1 MTLSRNTLRFKINIC
16 IGLTLLAG
24 TAIFG
29 TMLAVYET
37 QRRNEAVQQIVL
49 SLNDLTAQY
58 REPLGN
64 EIFAAQRLAVE
75 ATLSEI
81 TRRKHILA
89 ITTYDE
95 GGKVLAATAAS
106 DREPLARY
114 PATALPAA
122 PQTRLQQWK
131 GQSVLIYTSPIAAY
145 GERVGFWR
153 IHYALDTLER
163 QTREIVAIFAA
174 LMLSLSI
181 LIGLLLNTIL
191 VRFVLNPVYLLKNA
205 MQHIEGPDSEADLD
219 AGQPVA
225 PQSLGRMVQA
235 LDALSGEPDLS
246 PATKDEIGSLAL
258 AFRRMLLALKKAYIG
273 IRTDA
278 LTGLSNRV
286 RLDEALQNEMHRT
299 QRYGNTFSIIIL
311 DIDHFKRVND
321 THGHLAGDAVLK
333 KIAGVLAANLRQ
345 TDTAGRWGGEEFL
358 ILLPHQ
364 GRPTARALAE
374 KLRTA
379 IESTAFPGIGRIT
392 SSFGV
397 AAYAAQDSV
406 ESLVKRADAALYAA
420 KRSGRNRVAE
430 G

>member
-1 MTLSRNTLRFKINIC
+1 MPSASSIT
-16 IGLTLLAG
+16 
-24 TAIFG
+24 
-29 TMLAVYET
+29 
-37 QRRNEAVQQIVL
+37 
-49 SLNDLTAQY
+49 
-58 REPLGN
+58 
-64 EIFAAQRLAVE
+64 AAQPLAPE
-75 ATLSEI
+75 GA
-81 TRRKHILA
+81 HILA
-89 ITTYDE
+89 MHRVVE
-95 GGKVLAATAAS
+95 RLFKAS
-106 DREPLARY
+106 DAGAVARACDAY
-114 PATALPAA
+114 LHEMFGDGSVSWRPAD
-122 PQTRLQQWK
+122 R
-131 GQSVLIYTSPIAAY
+131 
-145 GERVGFWR
+145 
-153 IHYALDTLER
+153 
-163 QTREIVAIFAA
+163 
-174 LMLSLSI
+174 
-181 LIGLLLNTIL
+181 
-191 VRFVLNPVYLLKNA
+191 
-205 MQHIEGPDSEADLD
+205 GPDSEADLD

-420 KRSGRNRVAE
+420 KRAGRNRVAE